1 MGEFVSKIED
11 RRGIKYT
18 AQVQVV
24 SLAWINLIFQKP
36 QYCVKWCSNEQNQNL
51 QVIWTL
57 YENCQE
63 KEPKV
68 NQLTIDEAAGEF
80 AQFPVISKTLYAVLF
95 KKINPACTCM

>member
-1 MGEFVSKIED
+1 
-11 RRGIKYT
+11 
-18 AQVQVV
+18 
-24 SLAWINLIFQKP
+24 
-36 QYCVKWCSNEQNQNL
+36 
-51 QVIWTL
+51 L